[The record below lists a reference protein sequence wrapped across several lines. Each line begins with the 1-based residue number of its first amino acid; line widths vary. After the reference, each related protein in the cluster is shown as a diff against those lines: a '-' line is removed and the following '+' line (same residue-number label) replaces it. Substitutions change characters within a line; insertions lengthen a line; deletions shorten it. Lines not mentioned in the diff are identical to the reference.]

1 MNARDPILSKVLSE
15 SILKKK
21 DKNNLDSRQSLS
33 LGLRR
38 GKNLWIVELQDK
50 EMELVGEQLPLGDK
64 NDFVH
69 MVPRSSCDCV
79 FREEIKEKYSF
90 LKYVTCH
97 NKIAILT
104 IKEHGLKR

>member
-64 NDFVH
+64 NEFVH
-69 MVPRSSCDCV
+69 VVPRSSCDCV
-79 FREEIKEKYSF
+79 FRAEIKEKYSS
-90 LKYVTCH
+90 LKYVTDH

-104 IKEHGLKR
+104 IKEHGVKR

>member
-64 NDFVH
+64 NEFVVH
-69 MVPRSSCDCV
+69 VVRRSSCDCV
-79 FREEIKEKYSF
+79 FRAETSLNRHKMQHI
-90 LKYVTCH
+90 
-97 NKIAILT
+97 
-104 IKEHGLKR
+104 

>member
-38 GKNLWIVELQDK
+38 GKNLCIVELQDK

-64 NDFVH
+64 NEFVH
-69 MVPRSSCDCV
+69 VVRRSSCDCV
-79 FREEIKEKYSF
+79 FRAETYLNRHKMQHI
-90 LKYVTCH
+90 
-97 NKIAILT
+97 
-104 IKEHGLKR
+104 

>member
-64 NDFVH
+64 KEFVH
-69 MVPRSSCDCV
+69 VVPRSSCDCV
-79 FREEIKEKYSF
+79 FRAEIKEKYSL
-90 LKYVTCH
+90 LKYVNDH

-104 IKEHGLKR
+104 IKEHGVKR